1 MLNIVKGFKRYDF
14 LRLLKFYVRVEN
26 FSHLCNQTLNS
37 EQHRLTWGKKKSL
50 GVKKP
55 PGFGL
60 AMWFFIEFLI
70 PRPTRSCPGSWGKKK
85 PLG

>member
-37 EQHRLTWGKKKSL
+37 EQHWLTWGNK
-50 GVKKP
+50 
-55 PGFGL
+55 
-60 AMWFFIEFLI
+60 I
-70 PRPTRSCPGSWGKKK
+70 PYPERF
-85 PLG
+85 